1 MIAVI
6 FEVTVDP
13 AKGDRYFALAQALR
27 QELDKADGFISIER
41 FQSLVNPEKYVSLS
55 FWRDRDAVE
64 AWYRRPRHRAAQAE
78 GRAGVFTDYRIRVA
92 DVFRDY
98 DMAAGRPE
106 TADAVG

>member
-13 AKGDRYFALAQALR
+13 AQGDKYFELAQALR
-27 QELDKADGFISIER
+27 KELDKADGFISIER
-41 FQSLVNPEKYVSLS
+41 FQSLVTPDKYVSLS
-55 FWRDRDAVE
+55 FWQDRDAVE
-64 AWYRRPRHRAAQAE
+64 AWYRKPRHRAAQAE
-78 GRAGVFTDYRIRVA
+78 GRAGIFKDYRIRVA

-106 TADAVG
+106 TTAVAG